1 MIPLQRS
8 LSSPVND
15 HSSLPPPNSNAHG
28 LPRSPTPS
36 LHDSEEKY
44 VGVPRRAQPV
54 PTTRSAARI
63 VEGAL
68 SYHNRRSD
76 GTSARRTSA
85 GPLTMPPTL
94 TNLMVSSKTTAAA
107 ATTATVTATATTVST
122 LAGMPILT
130 YQGGPLAGPLAS
142 ASVAL
147 PPLAAVTD
155 VRTIPGF
162 PPTPPHRLAVTQ
174 HRPPIPPPSHGL
186 PAHGLLAAPSPRGV
200 MSGPKLVSSSES
212 EASPPTSPAGISDM
226 KYQFSTNPLLQDPSQ
241 YTGGRVAAE
250 YQGTSLNELAHLV
263 RLSKY
268 QERKRTQTRTRL
280 QLNLIST
287 VLSSRLVRCGDMAHR
302 NLTECFRGDDRT
314 GFANLYNAVH
324 NVRKSCDELRKY
336 ALFEP
341 ELEALRSPAS
351 TESLDTATAANSFT
365 GNAATSAGPPSLAAP
380 FLNDVSAEARQIFIS
395 FLTSLRN
402 NPDYLATRLCSLSTA
417 ELSAL
422 TSFSQGMEPIDSVLP
437 FHSRPSSST
446 RTSSST
452 SGRSSST
459 HNSVSGGHGKEANHV
474 QMLLSFQ
481 RHDPLSALIHTCFA
495 NSAGPDS
502 AEDRRRTDIW
512 ASACARLISEKGA
525 GGEPVLV
532 AVLNAWSAMREW
544 SGRSSMEWF
553 LMKILEDGA
562 FLLDRAEDQNGTRFN
577 LNEWTTK
584 DQIAAEEFYD
594 RAIKDL
600 FDVIDDEDMT
610 GIPEGLIELGN
621 QILRKLDAKFVDN
634 TRSWLVSKWL
644 FGTWLLS
651 VVIHP
656 ETYGLMAEYHITE
669 YGRQKILKEVALRA
683 QRLVVEKTMTMS
695 NLNGAKPVSTPLANQ
710 DHIKTNYAHIEN
722 IVNRFRDSKAHRP
735 VARLLPARSITSLR
749 ETVEVHPYLVVS
761 PADLVTMVNA
771 LFPERRPRSAQSGSL
786 RSGSGSVS
794 NFSVASQPVAVSIPR
809 SNADA
814 YSVLSTSVSSAN
826 SDATTS
832 VEPLLESQQTGT
844 SSYRSSPPPSFS
856 LSGGDQRRLNHYED
870 DGYRLRLA
878 VQDMVHFLGRE
889 CVRGACHPCAERWA
903 VLFIS
908 ADGNSLSMHMTYD
921 HPDGDDEDVEEDTTS
936 SSDETDDTSEDDEQ
950 SGPDK
955 TELDTDYHQLRNCIL
970 KLVEEYE
977 IPQAL
982 EASNGVAP
990 TFSNRA
996 NRLKKYRLK
1005 NKVVTM
1011 ETTASSPHVLQS
1023 RNPYLR
1029 RVDGNVGDA
1038 VRSPPTHRT
1047 QESRDSQDSQD
1058 SRDSQNSHG
1067 TRDQRQRKEPE
1078 ATEPVLISM
1087 LEAASSQSR
1096 SQSDFL
1102 SAHQYWK
1109 TIQQLNALSS
1119 DSLRKN
1125 GFAALLNIFS
1135 RGPRDSIR
1143 RSAAAVE
1150 EYEAWLIW
1158 LKQSQE
1164 RAEGALDTMTKRLR
1178 ALRDKMW
1185 YVTDV
1190 RNSAPYEFTRN
1201 IAVALKTMGTSRKWD
1216 AYQRSRQNKPRGP
1229 AASYLYRTESEL
1241 VELLAATEGQGGP
1254 NKLSDDQAEKTLRWL
1269 QHYGIAN
1276 FCQGEERIHRF
1287 SCEIASCADK
1297 LIGESI
1303 VEAPVLWSS
1312 DLFLRDRRYLETT
1325 GRSGARD
1332 RDVSGTLWDDASSIR
1347 SFDSDNRRFNTSS
1360 GRPSSS
1366 LLRGDRDLRASLS
1379 QSNAST
1385 QSFDSGRYSFSRA
1398 STSFS
1403 EVLGGGQDYF
1413 SGGLMSPVPA
1423 IDASTTFWSPFQ
1435 LFQPAPI
1442 SSSAGTSRAQSP
1454 TASSTN
1460 LSSPFAPIHQT
1471 PRRSLFSRHQ
1481 GDGVQTPP
1489 SHMSSGRPGTSASS
1503 SVDTV
1508 FQQRMSEEKVRF
1520 LSELRQT
1527 LTSLLLSD
1535 LGNLVFARGSE
1546 TDHWF
1551 GSLGQECI
1559 ERREAIEKRQRHEA
1573 VAEKKRRSNRNSLK
1587 HIAVDNNE
1595 RKNELGES
1603 WLSAAGSNAGPAGCA
1618 VSAGGDMS
1626 PSAMSRRSH
1635 TSDAAGSSHG
1645 NDSSATASDHTAMAA
1660 TAARHDRSPLHTAT
1674 KAPTT
1679 STTRKTATKTATTS
1693 DFPFTKAYTRLL
1705 RMFCVHPNPQ
1715 AKLAALFELENLI
1728 TASLSSRS
1736 TRRRLALLTKSGTSP
1751 VVSHATA
1758 TGSGG
1763 PFNEESTT
1771 TTILGS
1777 SSSRVKPLEEA
1788 IDNIKGR
1795 RSSTLGARQQPTLS
1809 RRGSVGVNGERI
1821 TGASAGAGAGYSS
1834 SSNNTSQTKDA
1845 VACILQ
1851 SLFCDPTIRP
1861 KTLFRDLQFIAAF
1874 VPSDVLDRSERGKSF
1889 WAAGLAALL
1898 LKSEVCTTMIEVA
1911 DEIVGVYTKT
1921 RKAHAPPPP
1930 PPPPP
1935 SAASGDGSNSGSPS
1949 MSYSTPLPLSSSYSL
1964 ADAARMLTITA
1975 KEGDATSQRELAIF
1989 YLSNPELV
1997 ERTTLPLSKPREVF
2011 KKTVMDKYGGGSSS
2025 SGGGSSGMSGHGLGG
2040 GPGGH
2045 GHGHGHG
2052 YGHGPGDN
2060 GVYDVRNDPALMCV
2074 AIHWMEAAEQGGD
2087 ELARTFLG
2095 QNEMIK

>member
-1 MIPLQRS
+1 M
-8 LSSPVND
+8 
-15 HSSLPPPNSNAHG
+15 
-28 LPRSPTPS
+28 
-36 LHDSEEKY
+36 
-44 VGVPRRAQPV
+44 
-54 PTTRSAARI
+54 
-63 VEGAL
+63 
-68 SYHNRRSD
+68 SYPNRRSD
-76 GTSARRTSA
+76 GTSRRTSA
-85 GPLTMPPTL
+85 GPLTVPPTL

-107 ATTATVTATATTVST
+107 ATTATVTATATTASMM
-122 LAGMPILT
+122 ANISSISS
-130 YQGGPLAGPLAS
+130 QGKQ
-142 ASVAL
+142 ASVDL
-147 PPLAAVTD
+147 PPLGTTD
-155 VRTIPGF
+155 VGAIPGY
-162 PPTPPHRLAVTQ
+162 PPSIPHKPSITQ
-174 HRPPIPPPSHGL
+174 HHPPIPPSLHDL
-186 PAHGLLAAPSPRGV
+186 PAAPRE
-200 MSGPKLVSSSES
+200 LVSDEKIISFLES
-212 EASPPTSPAGISDM
+212 EASPPTSPVGISDM
-226 KYQFSTNPLLQDPSQ
+226 KYQFSAKPLLQDESQ
-241 YTGGRVAAE
+241 YSNGRAAATE
-250 YQGTSLNELAHLV
+250 SEGTSLNELAHLV

-287 VLSSRLVRCGDMAHR
+287 ALSARLVRCGDMAHR
-302 NLTECFRGDDRT
+302 SLTECFRGDDRT

-341 ELEALRSPAS
+341 ELDALRSPAS
-351 TESLDTATAANSFT
+351 TESLDTATGANTLGGNTSST
-365 GNAATSAGPPSLAAP
+365 GPSLAVP
-380 FLNDVSAEARQIFIS
+380 FLNDVSAEAREIFIS
-395 FLTSLRN
+395 FLTNLRN
-402 NPDYLATRLCSLSTA
+402 NPDYLATRLCSLSTT

-437 FHSRPSSST
+437 FHSRSSST
-446 RTSSST
+446 RNSST
-452 SGRSSST
+452 SGRASS
-459 HNSVSGGHGKEANHV
+459 HNSVTGGPGKDANHV
-474 QMLLSFQ
+474 QKLLSFQ
-481 RHDPLSALIHTCFA
+481 RHDPLSALIYTCFA

-512 ASACARLISEKGA
+512 STACARLISEKGA

-532 AVLNAWSAMREW
+532 AVLNAWSTMREW
-544 SGRSSMEWF
+544 SGRSNMEWF

-594 RAIKDL
+594 RAINDL
-600 FDVIDDEDMT
+600 FDLIDDEDAT
-610 GIPEGLIELGN
+610 GIPEGLIELGS
-621 QILRKLDAKFVDN
+621 QILKKLDAKFVEN
-634 TRSWLVSKWL
+634 TRSWFVYKWL
-644 FGTWLLS
+644 FGAWLLS

-656 ETYGLMAEYHITE
+656 ETHGLMTEYHITE

-683 QRLVVEKTMTMS
+683 QKLVFEKTTSMS
-695 NLNGAKPVSTPLANQ
+695 HPKNMMPVSTPPAT
-710 DHIKTNYAHIEN
+710 KVHIEN
-722 IVNRFRDSKAHRP
+722 IMNRFRDSKALRP
-735 VARLLPARSITSLR
+735 AARLLPARSITSLR

-761 PADLVTMVNA
+761 PADLVTMVTA

-786 RSGSGSVS
+786 RSGPGSVS
-794 NFSVASQPVAVSIPR
+794 NFSVISQPVAVSIPR
-809 SNADA
+809 SNTDA

-844 SSYRSSPPPSFS
+844 SSYRSSPPPSSFS
-856 LSGGDQRRLNHYED
+856 GTDQRRLNNYED

-878 VQDMVHFLGRE
+878 VQDMVHFLGRD
-889 CVRGACHPCAERWA
+889 CVLGACHPCAERWA

-908 ADGNSLSMHMTYD
+908 ADGNSLSMQMTYD
-921 HPDGDDEDVEEDTTS
+921 PDEDDDVEEDNTS
-936 SSDETDDTSEDDEQ
+936 SSDETDDPSEDEQ

-977 IPQAL
+977 IPQGTDTGSGATH
-982 EASNGVAP
+982 

-996 NRLKKYRLK
+996 NRLKKYRQK
-1005 NKVVTM
+1005 NKVITT
-1011 ETTASSPHVLQS
+1011 TTALSPKVSSPLQS

-1029 RVDGNVGDA
+1029 HMEGNVGDA
-1038 VRSPPTHRT
+1038 IQSPTHRT
-1047 QESRDSQDSQD
+1047 QDSRDSQDSHSTQD
-1058 SRDSQNSHG
+1058 SHQRDTSKDSITDSIYNDPG
-1067 TRDQRQRKEPE
+1067 T
-1078 ATEPVLISM
+1078 TESVLISM
-1087 LEAASSQSR
+1087 LTAASSQSR

-1109 TIQQLNALSS
+1109 TIQQLNALNSE
-1119 DSLRKN
+1119 SLRQN

-1216 AYQRSRQNKPRGP
+1216 AYQRSRQSKPRGP
-1229 AASYLYRTESEL
+1229 GASFMYRTESEII
-1241 VELLAATEGQGGP
+1241 ELLAATESQGGP
-1254 NKLSDDQAEKTLRWL
+1254 NKLSDDQSEKTLRWL
-1269 QHYGIAN
+1269 QHCGIAN

-1287 SCEIASCADK
+1287 SCEISSCADK

-1312 DLFLRDRRYLETT
+1312 DLYMRDRRYLEAS
-1325 GRSGARD
+1325 GRSGVRD
-1332 RDVSGTLWDDASSIR
+1332 RDGPGTPWDDASSIY
-1347 SFDSDNRRFNTSS
+1347 SFESDNRRFTS
-1360 GRPSSS
+1360 GRPTSS
-1366 LLRGDRDLRASLS
+1366 LRGDLRATLGQNNPSV
-1379 QSNAST
+1379 

-1398 STSFS
+1398 STTFD
-1403 EVLGGGQDYF
+1403 VLGSQDYF
-1413 SGGLMSPVPA
+1413 SSGFMSPVPA
-1423 IDASTTFWSPFQ
+1423 IDTSTTFWSPFQ
-1435 LFQPAPI
+1435 ASI
-1442 SSSAGTSRAQSP
+1442 SPSTATSRAQSP
-1454 TASSTN
+1454 VTSSTN
-1460 LSSPFAPIHQT
+1460 LSSPFSPINQSSRH
-1471 PRRSLFSRHQ
+1471 PLFSRH
-1481 GDGVQTPP
+1481 GDGMQTP
-1489 SHMSSGRPGTSASS
+1489 SHLSGGRPGTSAS

-1508 FQQRMSEEKVRF
+1508 FQQRMSDEKARF
-1520 LSELRQT
+1520 LNELRQT

-1559 ERREAIEKRQRHEA
+1559 ERREAIEKRQRQEA
-1573 VAEKKRRSNRNSLK
+1573 AAEKKRRNNRNSLK
-1587 HIAVDNNE
+1587 QIVVDNTE
-1595 RKNELGES
+1595 RKNELSES
-1603 WLSAAGSNAGPAGCA
+1603 RLSATGSA
-1618 VSAGGDMS
+1618 VGSGGDLS
-1626 PSAMSRRSH
+1626 PSTLSRRSH
-1635 TSDAAGSSHG
+1635 TPDAAGSSHG
-1645 NDSSATASDHTAMAA
+1645 NDSSATASDHTA
-1660 TAARHDRSPLHTAT
+1660 TAIRHER
-1674 KAPTT
+1674 
-1679 STTRKTATKTATTS
+1679 
-1693 DFPFTKAYTRLL
+1693 
-1705 RMFCVHPNPQ
+1705 
-1715 AKLAALFELENLI
+1715 
-1728 TASLSSRS
+1728 

-1751 VVSHATA
+1751 VVSHAT
-1758 TGSGG
+1758 TSGG
-1763 PFNEESTT
+1763 DPSNETT

-1777 SSSRVKPLEEA
+1777 STTRVKPLEEA
-1788 IDNIKGR
+1788 IDNVKGR
-1795 RSSTLGARQQPTLS
+1795 RSSTMGATQPLQMS
-1809 RRGSVGVNGERI
+1809 RRGSF
-1821 TGASAGAGAGYSS
+1821 GAQGDTRHGAAGH
-1834 SSNNTSQTKDA
+1834 SNSSQTKDA
-1845 VACILQ
+1845 VTCILQ

-1874 VPSDVLDRSERGKSF
+1874 VTPDILDRSERGKSF

-1921 RKAHAPPPP
+1921 RKAPAPPPP

-1935 SAASGDGSNSGSPS
+1935 SAASGDGSASGSPS
-1949 MSYSTPLPLSSSYSL
+1949 LSYSTPLPLSSTYSL
-1964 ADAARMLTITA
+1964 GDAARMLTVTA
-1975 KEGDATSQRELAIF
+1975 KEGDPTSQRELALF

-2011 KKTVMDKYGGGSSS
+2011 KKSIMEKY
-2025 SGGGSSGMSGHGLGG
+2025 G
-2040 GPGGH
+2040 GPGGPGGP
-2045 GHGHGHG
+2045 GHGH
-2052 YGHGPGDN
+2052 GDN

-2087 ELARTFLG
+2087 ELARAFLG

>member
-1 MIPLQRS
+1 MVPLQRS
-8 LSSPVND
+8 LSSPVNKD
-15 HSSLPPPNSNAHG
+15 QSFPPPTFAPHG
-28 LPRSPTPS
+28 LSRSPTPP
-36 LHDSEEKY
+36 LLERQEKY
-44 VGVPRRAQPV
+44 VDLPRLPPPAPAS
-54 PTTRSAARI
+54 RSLARLT
-63 VEGAL
+63 EGNM
-68 SYHNRRSD
+68 SYPNRRSD
-76 GTSARRTSA
+76 GTSRRISA
-85 GPLTMPPTL
+85 GPLTVPPTL

-107 ATTATVTATATTVST
+107 ATTATVTATATTASMISGMSSISST
-122 LAGMPILT
+122 TATPLPAM
-130 YQGGPLAGPLAS
+130 GPPLGSIPDTA
-142 ASVAL
+142 AL
-147 PPLAAVTD
+147 PAYSSS
-155 VRTIPGF
+155 I
-162 PPTPPHRLAVTQ
+162 PHRPAVTQ
-174 HRPPIPPPSHGL
+174 NHPPIPPSFQEQPTPS
-186 PAHGLLAAPSPRGV
+186 RGIV
-200 MSGPKLVSSSES
+200 PDEKVASYSTS
-212 EASPPTSPAGISDM
+212 EASPPTSPAGISGI
-226 KYQFSTNPLLQDPSQ
+226 KYQFSTKPLLQDTSL
-241 YTGGRVAAE
+241 YSNGRVSAE
-250 YQGTSLNELAHLV
+250 SEGTSLNELAHLV

-287 VLSSRLVRCGDMAHR
+287 ALTARLVRCGEMAHR
-302 NLTECFRGDDRT
+302 NLTECFRSDDRT

-341 ELEALRSPAS
+341 ELDALRSPAS
-351 TESLDTATAANSFT
+351 TESLDTTVDASSLNGTAPAPGT
-365 GNAATSAGPPSLAAP
+365 ISAVP
-380 FLNDVSAEARQIFIS
+380 FLNDVSTEARDIFVS
-395 FLTSLRN
+395 FLTNIRN

-422 TSFSQGMEPIDSVLP
+422 TSFYQGMEPIDSVLP
-437 FHSRPSSST
+437 FHSRPQST
-446 RTSSST
+446 RGGAP
-452 SGRSSST
+452 SGRMPTSINT
-459 HNSVSGGHGKEANHV
+459 SVGGGPGKDANPV
-474 QMLLSFQ
+474 QKLLSFQ

-512 ASACARLISEKGA
+512 ATACARLISEKGA
-525 GGEPVLV
+525 AGEPVLV
-532 AVLNAWSAMREW
+532 AILNAWSSMRDW
-544 SGRSSMEWF
+544 SGRSNMEWF

-594 RAIKDL
+594 RAINDL
-600 FDVIDDEDMT
+600 FDVIDDEDAT

-621 QILRKLDAKFVDN
+621 QILKKLDSKFVDN
-634 TRSWLVSKWL
+634 TRSWFVYKWL
-644 FGTWLLS
+644 FGAWLLS

-656 ETYGLMAEYHITE
+656 ETHGLMAEYHITE

-683 QRLVVEKTMTMS
+683 QRLVVEKTMS
-695 NLNGAKPVSTPLANQ
+695 LSHAKNIKAVSTPPT
-710 DHIKTNYAHIEN
+710 IKVHIEN
-722 IVNRFRDSKAHRP
+722 IMNRFRDSKTHRP
-735 VARLLPARSITSLR
+735 AARLLPARSITSLR

-771 LFPERRPRSAQSGSL
+771 LFPERRPRSAQSGSF
-786 RSGSGSVS
+786 RSGPGSIS
-794 NFSVASQPVAVSIPR
+794 NFSVISQPVPVNSQR
-809 SNADA
+809 SNTDA

-844 SSYRSSPPPSFS
+844 SSYRSSPPPPS
-856 LSGGDQRRLNHYED
+856 LSGADQRRLNSYED

-878 VQDMVHFLGRE
+878 IQDMAHFLGRD
-889 CVRGACHPCAERWA
+889 CVLGSCHPCAERWA

-908 ADGNSLSMHMTYD
+908 PDGNTLSTQMTYD
-921 HPDGDDEDVEEDTTS
+921 PDEDDEIEEDATS
-936 SSDETDDTSEDDEQ
+936 SSDETDDPSEDEQ

-955 TELDTDYHQLRNCIL
+955 TELDTDYHHLRNSIL
-970 KLVEEYE
+970 KLVEDYE
-977 IPQAL
+977 IPQVL
-982 EASNGVAP
+982 DSGSGVTH

-1005 NKVVTM
+1005 NNRVVTT
-1011 ETTASSPHVLQS
+1011 ETSRASKASSPLQS

-1029 RVDGNVGDA
+1029 RMESNMGDA
-1038 VRSPPTHRT
+1038 IKSPTHRT
-1047 QESRDSQDSQD
+1047 HESVDSQDSQG
-1058 SRDSQNSHG
+1058 SRHGDTGKSPIAANS
-1067 TRDQRQRKEPE
+1067 DEEEPE
-1078 ATEPVLISM
+1078 APESVLISM
-1087 LEAASSQSR
+1087 LTAASSQSR

-1102 SAHQYWK
+1102 AAHQYWK
-1109 TIQQLNALSS
+1109 TIQQLNALNSE
-1119 DSLRKN
+1119 SLRHN

-1164 RAEGALDTMTKRLR
+1164 RAEGAIDTMIKRLK

-1216 AYQRSRQNKPRGP
+1216 AYQRSRQGKQRGP
-1229 AASYLYRTESEL
+1229 AASYLYRTESEI
-1241 VELLAATEGQGGP
+1241 VELLAATESHGGP

-1269 QHYGIAN
+1269 QHCGIAN

-1287 SCEIASCADK
+1287 SCEIASCTEK

-1303 VEAPVLWSS
+1303 VDAPVLWSS
-1312 DLFLRDRRYLETT
+1312 DLFVRDRQHLESS
-1325 GRSGARD
+1325 GRSGGRD
-1332 RDVSGTLWDDASSIR
+1332 QDSGGAPWDDASSIK
-1347 SFDSDNRRFNTSS
+1347 SFDSDNRRFGLN
-1360 GRPSSS
+1360 RQPSSS
-1366 LLRGDRDLRASLS
+1366 MMRGGDLRATLGQNNPSV
-1379 QSNAST
+1379 

-1403 EVLGGGQDYF
+1403 EVLGGQDYF
-1413 SGGLMSPVPA
+1413 SGGLHSPVPA
-1423 IDASTTFWSPFQ
+1423 IDTSTTFWSPFQ
-1435 LFQPAPI
+1435 ASI
-1442 SSSAGTSRAQSP
+1442 SPSTATSRAQSP
-1454 TASSTN
+1454 TASSAN
-1460 LSSPFAPIHQT
+1460 LSSPFSSMNQT
-1471 PRRSLFSRHQ
+1471 TRRPLFSRHS
-1481 GDGVQTPP
+1481 GMDGMQTP
-1489 SHMSSGRPGTSASS
+1489 SHISSGGRPGTSAS

-1508 FQQRMSEEKVRF
+1508 FQQRMSEEKGRF
-1520 LSELRQT
+1520 LNELRQT

-1551 GSLGQECI
+1551 GGLGQECI
-1559 ERREAIEKRQRHEA
+1559 ERREALEKRHRQEA
-1573 VAEKKRRSNRNSLK
+1573 AVEKKRKANRNSLK
-1587 HIAVDNNE
+1587 QIVVDNNE
-1595 RKNELGES
+1595 RKNEFDTRTVT
-1603 WLSAAGSNAGPAGCA
+1603 AGSSTGS
-1618 VSAGGDMS
+1618 VGDLS
-1626 PSAMSRRSH
+1626 PSTLSRRSH
-1635 TSDAAGSSHG
+1635 TPDVVGSGSHG
-1645 NDSSATASDHTAMAA
+1645 NDSSATASDHTA
-1660 TAARHDRSPLHTAT
+1660 TAARYDRSSPLNTSSKPVSKPPT
-1674 KAPTT
+1674 KK
-1679 STTRKTATKTATTS
+1679 STTT
-1693 DFPFTKAYTRLL
+1693 DFPFTKAYQRLL
-1705 RMFCVHPNPQ
+1705 RMFCVHPSPH
-1715 AKLAALFELENLI
+1715 AKLVALFELENLI

-1736 TRRRLALLTKSGTSP
+1736 TRRRLAQMTKSSTSP

-1758 TGSGG
+1758 LGG
-1763 PFNEESTT
+1763 QSSTE
-1771 TTILGS
+1771 TTILGPS
-1777 SSSRVKPLEEA
+1777 TNRPKPLEEA
-1788 IDNIKGR
+1788 IDNVKER
-1795 RSSTLGARQQPTLS
+1795 RSSTLGGIQQPALS
-1809 RRGSVGVNGERI
+1809 RRGSIGGM
-1821 TGASAGAGAGYSS
+1821 GHSASHGG
-1834 SSNNTSQTKDA
+1834 TSQTKDA

-1874 VPSDVLDRSERGKSF
+1874 VPPEVLDRSERGKSF

-1921 RKAHAPPPP
+1921 RKAPTAPP

-1935 SAASGDGSNSGSPS
+1935 SASSSVGDGSSGSPTS
-1949 MSYSTPLPLSSSYSL
+1949 SPFSTPLPLSSTYSL

-1975 KEGDATSQRELAIF
+1975 KEGDPTSQRELAIF

-2011 KKTVMDKYGGGSSS
+2011 KKAVMDKYGGSSSS
-2025 SGGGSSGMSGHGLGG
+2025 SGGGGGGSSGMLSGGHG
-2040 GPGGH
+2040 GPGGGGQGGHGHH
-2045 GHGHGHG
+2045 GHGGGGHG
-2052 YGHGPGDN
+2052 GN

-2095 QNEMIK
+2095 QNEMMK

>member
-1 MIPLQRS
+1 
-8 LSSPVND
+8 
-15 HSSLPPPNSNAHG
+15 
-28 LPRSPTPS
+28 
-36 LHDSEEKY
+36 
-44 VGVPRRAQPV
+44 
-54 PTTRSAARI
+54 
-63 VEGAL
+63 
-68 SYHNRRSD
+68 
-76 GTSARRTSA
+76 
-85 GPLTMPPTL
+85 MP
-94 TNLMVSSKTTAAA
+94 
-107 ATTATVTATATTVST
+107 
-122 LAGMPILT
+122 G
-130 YQGGPLAGPLAS
+130 
-142 ASVAL
+142 
-147 PPLAAVTD
+147 
-155 VRTIPGF
+155 
-162 PPTPPHRLAVTQ
+162 
-174 HRPPIPPPSHGL
+174 
-186 PAHGLLAAPSPRGV
+186 
-200 MSGPKLVSSSES
+200 
-212 EASPPTSPAGISDM
+212 
-226 KYQFSTNPLLQDPSQ
+226 
-241 YTGGRVAAE
+241 
-250 YQGTSLNELAHLV
+250 
-263 RLSKY
+263 
-268 QERKRTQTRTRL
+268 
-280 QLNLIST
+280 
-287 VLSSRLVRCGDMAHR
+287 
-302 NLTECFRGDDRT
+302 
-314 GFANLYNAVH
+314 
-324 NVRKSCDELRKY
+324 
-336 ALFEP
+336 
-341 ELEALRSPAS
+341 
-351 TESLDTATAANSFT
+351 
-365 GNAATSAGPPSLAAP
+365 
-380 FLNDVSAEARQIFIS
+380 
-395 FLTSLRN
+395 
-402 NPDYLATRLCSLSTA
+402 
-417 ELSAL
+417 
-422 TSFSQGMEPIDSVLP
+422 
-437 FHSRPSSST
+437 
-446 RTSSST
+446 
-452 SGRSSST
+452 
-459 HNSVSGGHGKEANHV
+459 
-474 QMLLSFQ
+474 
-481 RHDPLSALIHTCFA
+481 
-495 NSAGPDS
+495 
-502 AEDRRRTDIW
+502 
-512 ASACARLISEKGA
+512 
-525 GGEPVLV
+525 
-532 AVLNAWSAMREW
+532 
-544 SGRSSMEWF
+544 WF

-594 RAIKDL
+594 RAINDL

-610 GIPEGLIELGN
+610 GIPEGLVELGN
-621 QILRKLDAKFVDN
+621 QILRKLDAKYVEN
-634 TRSWLVSKWL
+634 TRSWFVYKWL
-644 FGTWLLS
+644 FGAWLLS

-656 ETYGLMAEYHITE
+656 ETHGLMAEYHITE

-683 QRLVVEKTMTMS
+683 QRLVVEKTMAMS
-695 NLNGAKPVSTPLANQ
+695 NPKGTKPVSTPPAV
-710 DHIKTNYAHIEN
+710 KVHIEN
-722 IVNRFRDSKAHRP
+722 IMNRFRDSKTHRP
-735 VARLLPARSITSLR
+735 AARLLPARSITSLR

-786 RSGSGSVS
+786 RSGPGSVS
-794 NFSVASQPVAVSIPR
+794 NFSVISQPVSVSVPR
-809 SNADA
+809 SNTDA

-844 SSYRSSPPPSFS
+844 SSYRSSPPPLS
-856 LSGGDQRRLNHYED
+856 LSGADQRRLNHYED

-878 VQDMVHFLGRE
+878 VQDMAHFLGRE
-889 CVRGACHPCAERWA
+889 CVLGACHPCAERWA

-921 HPDGDDEDVEEDTTS
+921 PDEDEDVEEDNTS
-936 SSDETDDTSEDDEQ
+936 SSDETDDPSEDDQ
-950 SGPDK
+950 SGPGK

-977 IPQAL
+977 IPQGL
-982 EASNGVAP
+982 EAGSGVTP

-1005 NKVVTM
+1005 NKVVTT
-1011 ETTASSPHVLQS
+1011 ETTTSPSALQS

-1029 RVDGNVGDA
+1029 RVEGNIADA
-1038 VRSPPTHRT
+1038 IRSSEHRT
-1047 QESRDSQDSQD
+1047 QESQDSQD
-1058 SRDSQNSHG
+1058 SHG
-1067 TRDQRQRKEPE
+1067 TYNSRQKDTAISDEEPDAGE
-1078 ATEPVLISM
+1078 SVLISM
-1087 LEAASSQSR
+1087 LTAASSQSR

-1109 TIQQLNALSS
+1109 TIQQLNALNSE
-1119 DSLRKN
+1119 SLRKN

-1216 AYQRSRQNKPRGP
+1216 AYQRNRQGKPRGP

-1241 VELLAATEGQGGP
+1241 VELLAATESQGGP

-1269 QHYGIAN
+1269 QHCGIAN

-1287 SCEIASCADK
+1287 SCEIASCTDK

-1325 GRSGARD
+1325 GRSGGRD
-1332 RDVSGTLWDDASSIR
+1332 RDVPGTIWDDASSIR
-1347 SFDSDNRRFNTSS
+1347 SFESENRRFNTS
-1360 GRPSSS
+1360 GRTNSS
-1366 LLRGDRDLRASLS
+1366 LRGDRDLRATLG
-1379 QSNAST
+1379 QNNASV

-1403 EVLGGGQDYF
+1403 DVLGGQDYF
-1413 SGGLMSPVPA
+1413 SSGFMSPVPT
-1423 IDASTTFWSPFQ
+1423 IDTSNTFWSPFQ
-1435 LFQPAPI
+1435 API
-1442 SSSAGTSRAQSP
+1442 SPSAATSRAQSP

-1460 LSSPFAPIHQT
+1460 LSSPFSPVHQHS
-1471 PRRSLFSRHQ
+1471 RQSLFSRH
-1481 GDGVQTPP
+1481 GDGMHTP
-1489 SHMSSGRPGTSASS
+1489 SHLSGGGRPGTSAS

-1520 LSELRQT
+1520 LNDLRQT

-1573 VAEKKRRSNRNSLK
+1573 AAEKKRRNNRNPLK
-1587 HIAVDNNE
+1587 QIVVDNND
-1595 RKNELGES
+1595 RRNELGES
-1603 WLSAAGSNAGPAGCA
+1603 RLSAAGSHAG
-1618 VSAGGDMS
+1618 SGGDLS
-1626 PSAMSRRSH
+1626 PSTLSRRSH
-1635 TSDAAGSSHG
+1635 TPDATGSNHG
-1645 NDSSATASDHTAMAA
+1645 NDSSATASDHTA
-1660 TAARHDRSPLHTAT
+1660 TAARHERSPLHTAT
-1674 KAPTT
+1674 NAPTA
-1679 STTRKTATKTATTS
+1679 STARKSTTS
-1693 DFPFTKAYTRLL
+1693 DFPFTKAYQRLL

-1758 TGSGG
+1758 SGNG
-1763 PFNEESTT
+1763 GGGLSHEE

-1777 SSSRVKPLEEA
+1777 SSNRVKPLEEA
-1788 IDNIKGR
+1788 IDNVKDR
-1795 RSSTLGARQQPTLS
+1795 RSSTLGATQLPS
-1809 RRGSVGVNGERI
+1809 MSHRGSF
-1821 TGASAGAGAGYSS
+1821 GAHGGAGTGHTGGSS
-1834 SSNNTSQTKDA
+1834 QAKDA

-1874 VPSDVLDRSERGKSF
+1874 VPSDILDRSERGKSF

-1921 RKAHAPPPP
+1921 RKAPAPAPP

-1935 SAASGDGSNSGSPS
+1935 SAASGDSSNSGSPS
-1949 MSYSTPLPLSSSYSL
+1949 MPYSTPLPLSSTYSL

-1975 KEGDATSQRELAIF
+1975 KEGDPTSQRELAIF

-2011 KKTVMDKYGGGSSS
+2011 KKTVMDKYGGSG
-2025 SGGGSSGMSGHGLGG
+2025 GGGSSSMSGHGGLGG

-2045 GHGHGHG
+2045 GH
-2052 YGHGPGDN
+2052 GHGPGDN

-2074 AIHWMEAAEQGGD
+2074 AIHWMEAADQGGD

-2095 QNEMIK
+2095 QNEMNK